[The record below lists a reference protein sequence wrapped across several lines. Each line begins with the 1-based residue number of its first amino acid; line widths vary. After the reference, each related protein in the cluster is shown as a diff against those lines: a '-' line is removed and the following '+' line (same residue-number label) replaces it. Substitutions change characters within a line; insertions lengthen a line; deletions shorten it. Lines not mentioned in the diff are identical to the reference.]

1 MDSSKDRI
9 EGALDSNKGELKEKI
24 GQFRGNQEQ
33 EAEGKSDQAEGAVK
47 HGLADLKNKV
57 DETVKK
63 VTG

>member
-33 EAEGKSDQAEGAVK
+33 ETEGKSDQAEGAVK
-47 HGLADLKNKV
+47 EGLADLKDKV
-57 DETVKK
+57 NETVKK